1 MRGAFRIL
9 TIRGI
14 NIFIHWTFLF
24 LIGWIVLVNA
34 RLGNN
39 VTELG
44 WSLLFIIAV
53 FACIVLHELGHA
65 LMASRYGIKAKNV
78 VLLPI
83 GGIASIEKF
92 PENPKQELMISLAG
106 PMVNIVIA
114 VLLLPLIQPYT
125 PFWEY
130 RADASITHGH
140 DFIYN
145 LHVVNIGLA
154 LFNLIPAFPLD
165 GGRVLRALLGFRIN
179 YVRATAIAAYVG
191 KIIAVGFIVIGIL
204 FVNLFLPLIGIFIL
218 FSAGMEEYYLRLKSL
233 AKGIKLKEMLMYD
246 YNSLQSN
253 TTVKEAS
260 NIIMN
265 NHSKYF
271 VVMDGPSPIGSI
283 NRMEII
289 KAIAEKNYDE
299 PIGKLVR
306 KELTYLDSEQPA
318 ETVLERLA
326 DNDER
331 IYPVMDHNQFAGV
344 INFNHIIEYLLIH
357 KADSKEYD
365 RVKSLTGLL

>member
-1 MRGAFRIL
+1 MRGAFKIL
-9 TIRGI
+9 TVRGI
-14 NIFIHWTFLF
+14 NVFVHWTFLF
-24 LIGWIVLVNA
+24 LVGWIVLVNA
-34 RLGNN
+34 RSGNDIPA
-39 VTELG
+39 LG
-44 WSLLFIIAV
+44 WSLIFIVAV
-53 FACIVLHELGHA
+53 FACIALHELGHA

-92 PENPKQELMISLAG
+92 PDNPKQELMVSLAG
-106 PMVNIVIA
+106 PLVNIAIA
-114 VLLLPLIQPYT
+114 ALLLPFIQPYT

-130 RADASITHGH
+130 RQHVSITHGH
-140 DFIYN
+140 DFLYN
-145 LHVVNIGLA
+145 LHVANVALV

-165 GGRVLRALLGFRIN
+165 GGRILRALLGFRIN
-179 YVRATAIAAYVG
+179 YVRATAIAAYIG
-191 KIIAVGFIVIGIL
+191 KIIALGFIVLGIL
-204 FVNLFLPLIGIFIL
+204 FTDFFLPLIGLFIM
-218 FSAGMEEYYLRLKSL
+218 FSAGMEEYYLRVKSL
-233 AKGIKLKEMLMYD
+233 VKGLKLKEILMYD

-253 TTVKEAS
+253 TTVKEAAS
-260 NIIMN
+260 VLMT
-265 NHSKYF
+265 NHSKYY
-271 VVMDGPSPIGSI
+271 VVMEGANPIGSI

-299 PIGKLVR
+299 PIGRLLT
-306 KELTYLDSEQPA
+306 KELTYLDSEQPVDA
-318 ETVLERLA
+318 VLEKLA

>member
-1 MRGAFRIL
+1 MRGTFKIL
-9 TIRGI
+9 KVRDI
-14 NIFIHWTFLF
+14 NVSVHWTFLF
-24 LIGWIVLVNA
+24 LVGWVVLVNF

-39 VTELG
+39 IPDLG
-44 WSLLFIIAV
+44 WSLIFIVAI
-53 FACIVLHELGHA
+53 FACIALHELGHA

-92 PENPKQELMISLAG
+92 PGNPKQELMISLAG
-106 PMVNIVIA
+106 PLVNIAIA
-114 VLLLPLIQPYT
+114 ALLLPLIQPYT

-130 RADASITHGH
+130 RPGASITHGH
-140 DFIYN
+140 DFFYN
-145 LHVVNIGLA
+145 LHVANVGLV

-165 GGRVLRALLGFRIN
+165 GGRVLRALLGFRLN
-179 YVRATAIAAYVG
+179 YVRATAIASYVG
-191 KIIAVGFIVIGIL
+191 KLVAVSFIAIGIL
-204 FVNLFLPLIGIFIL
+204 FSNFLLPLVGIFII
-218 FSAGMEEYYLRLKSL
+218 FSASMEEYYLRVRSL
-233 AKGIKLKEMLMYD
+233 VKDMKLKEMLMYD

-253 TTVKEAS
+253 TTVKEAAS
-260 NIIMN
+260 VLMN
-265 NHSKYF
+265 NHGKYF
-271 VVMDGPSPIGSI
+271 VVMDGASPVGSI

-299 PIGKLVR
+299 PVGKLVR
-306 KELTYLDSEQPA
+306 KELTYLDSEQPV
-318 ETVLERLA
+318 ETVLEKLA